1 MQVTSYLARALQ
13 TKAPEDVSAA
23 PEHAR
28 EQIEYCRA
36 MQRRYLQ
43 HGHEEPAWMVAMGC
57 MDLEIEQSLIL
68 LEAGLG

>member
-23 PEHAR
+23 PGHVR
-28 EQIEYCRA
+28 EQIECCRA
-36 MQRRYLQ
+36 MQQRYLR
-43 HGHEEPAWMVAMGC
+43 HGHSEPAWLVAMGL